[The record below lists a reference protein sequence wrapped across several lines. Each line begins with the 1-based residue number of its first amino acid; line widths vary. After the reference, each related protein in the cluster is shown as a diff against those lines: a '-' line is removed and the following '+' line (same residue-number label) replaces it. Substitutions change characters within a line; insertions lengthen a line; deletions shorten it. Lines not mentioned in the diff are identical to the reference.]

1 MKTIN
6 NNQINDNTIEPIN
19 NNKIKDNTIETKKSK
34 FDRKIWNQNNLDKIA
49 AASRRH
55 YDAHKNDIEYKN
67 KRKMQAKARRDRIKQ
82 EKLLNNPPIV
92 KEPVVEKEKGPE
104 RRGRPRKHP

>member
-1 MKTIN
+1 MV
-6 NNQINDNTIEPIN
+6 
-19 NNKIKDNTIETKKSK
+19 KIYKLKKKK

-55 YDAHKNDIEYKN
+55 YEAHKNDIEYKN

-82 EKLLNNPPIV
+82 DKLLNNPPIV
-92 KEPVVEKEKGPE
+92 KVVEPIVEVVKGPE